1 MYTCWTTHKA
11 SNITVCATDH
21 IITIMLG
28 ASRSHLIHCHTHSPY
43 AASTKELTTQWGM
56 NERKKTQHSWW
67 PLIEMKPIFV
77 VVAATFRS
85 LALIRQ
91 LYVKWKEHTY
101 TQWIVRSSSSI
112 CTNWFRKARANN
124 LNFNFWLS
132 ACGIIWRKEMECT
145 AQHRN
150 GFLHPVP
157 EWNGW
162 KLYEGVTM
170 AYFSASRALVSCI
183 TKLCG

>member
-1 MYTCWTTHKA
+1 MWSFFFFFSRCSYWFFFYSGYACIICFPAIRHEDYVYLLNDAQSVKYHSVCDRPHYYHYVGCLALA
-11 SNITVCATDH
+11 SH
-21 IITIMLG
+21 PLP
-28 ASRSHLIHCHTHSPY
+28 HTQSIRRKH
-43 AASTKELTTQWGM
+43 
-56 NERKKTQHSWW
+56 ERAHNAMRHEWEKKKTQHSWW

-145 AQHRN
+145 A
-150 GFLHPVP
+150 
-157 EWNGW
+157 
-162 KLYEGVTM
+162 
-170 AYFSASRALVSCI
+170 
-183 TKLCG
+183 